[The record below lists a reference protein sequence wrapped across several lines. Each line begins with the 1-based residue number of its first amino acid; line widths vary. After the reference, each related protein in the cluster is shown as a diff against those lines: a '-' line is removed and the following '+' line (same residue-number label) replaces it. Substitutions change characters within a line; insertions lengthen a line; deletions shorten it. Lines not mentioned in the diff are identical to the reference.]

1 MQTLIPQPASATAKP
16 IRKTGRVLGYGLTP
30 LAWLLFAAGLLL
42 SIPAFFHANRIGF
55 MLAWDVL
62 LVALVIIDVLWLPWP
77 EAFTV
82 TRTFLDSPQ
91 LGEPTRI
98 ELAVLQDA
106 DTVLDVRILDDL
118 HPALI
123 AVPTLQ
129 RVEAFPREQA
139 LTTSIV
145 YPAERGDF
153 ALGRVFLRYRG
164 AFKLVERWAAAL
176 PQAHVSEARH
186 GATGNTSATGPVV
199 LPALVFFVGIVLG
212 AVGGWETFKYTE
224 VWFLGLLFAVACA
237 AGGYFPM
244 RRMLPA
250 LDLGDA
256 EHAQRVRVYPAHEDS
271 RESTQFYLLRA
282 RQIELQKRKL
292 RLRGVGREFESL
304 RDYQPGDE
312 LRKIS
317 WTATARRGKLTV
329 ERSQQVWM
337 VIDAGRLSR
346 TGFQLRRAP
355 GTELFAET
363 AAERERA
370 HLLTVTQLDQA
381 TTAATM
387 LAQVIHGSGD
397 KFAMLSYGRT
407 IQQLLPPGAGPAHLR
422 LLIDLLSQTRSEP
435 AEADHLNAIAR
446 LKTAQRRRGLIVW
459 ITELVDSAGRP
470 ELVTAASEL
479 VRRHLVVLV
488 LLKHPE
494 LEALAASTPATR
506 VEMFHATAAQEMLER
521 RRATIAQLE
530 RQGVLI
536 VETTAEEI
544 GIQAVSKYLEV
555 KAEGLL

>member
-1 MQTLIPQPASATAKP
+1 
-16 IRKTGRVLGYGLTP
+16 VLGYGLTP
-30 LAWLLFAAGLLL
+30 LAWLLFAGGLLL
-42 SIPAFFHANRIGF
+42 AIPAFFHPGRIGF

-62 LVALVIIDVLWLPWP
+62 LAALVLIDVLWLPRP

-82 TRTFLDSPQ
+82 TRSFLDSPQ
-91 LGEPTRI
+91 LGQATRV
-98 ELAVLQDA
+98 ELAVLQES
-106 DTVLDVRILDDL
+106 DTVLDVRLIDDL
-118 HPALI
+118 HPALV
-123 AVPTLQ
+123 AASALQ
-129 RVEAFPREQA
+129 RVEALPREQA
-139 LTTSIV
+139 LTTSII
-145 YPAERGDF
+145 YPAQRGDF
-153 ALGRVFLRYRG
+153 ALGRVYLRYRG

-176 PQAHVSEARH
+176 PQAHVRESGH
-186 GATGNTSATGPVV
+186 GAPGVV
-199 LPALVFFVGIVLG
+199 DEP
-212 AVGGWETFKYTE
+212 
-224 VWFLGLLFAVACA
+224 
-237 AGGYFPM
+237 
-244 RRMLPA
+244 
-250 LDLGDA
+250 
-256 EHAQRVRVYPAHEDS
+256 QRVRVFPAHQDA
-271 RESTQFYLLRA
+271 RASTQFYLLRA
-282 RQIELQKRKL
+282 RQIEMQKRKL
-292 RLRGVGREFESL
+292 QLRGVGREFDSL

-317 WTATARRGKLTV
+317 WTATARRGKLVTRQFTV

-337 VIDAGRLSR
+337 VLDAGRLSR
-346 TGFQLRRAP
+346 TGFELRRTAAA
-355 GTELFAET
+355 ELFAET
-363 AAERERA
+363 QAERDRA

-397 KFAMLSYGRT
+397 KFAMLSYGRA

-422 LLIDLLSQTRSEP
+422 LLIDLLSQTRSEA

-459 ITELVDSAGRP
+459 ITELTDSAGRP

-494 LEALAASTPATR
+494 LEALAASRPTTR
-506 VEMFHATAAQEMLER
+506 EEMFHAAAAQEMLER
-521 RRATIAQLE
+521 RRATIAELE